1 MATYD
6 APLYEEAFREMEE
19 GLKTVYVLLASD
31 DYMFIS
37 SGDRLEFGSF
47 GSIMVGMV
55 RRYASLEAL
64 IETEG
69 HRNLVPSAETG
80 DEAVASIRGLDE
92 WSAELEQERGVVALR
107 VREARRK

>member
-6 APLYEEAFREMEE
+6 APLYEEAFLEMEQ
-19 GLKTVYVLLASD
+19 GLKTVYVLLGSD

-37 SGDRLEFGSF
+37 SGDRLEFGSY

-55 RRYASLEAL
+55 RRYPSLEAL

-69 HRNLVPSAETG
+69 HRNLVPSAESG
-80 DEAVASIRGLDE
+80 DEAVASIRGLGE
-92 WSAELEQERGVVALR
+92 WDPDIEQERGVLALR

>member
-6 APLYEEAFREMEE
+6 APLYEEAFAEMEE

-37 SGDRLEFGSF
+37 SGDRLEFGSY

-55 RRYASLEAL
+55 RRYPSLEGL

-69 HRNLVPSAETG
+69 HRNLVPNAETAE
-80 DEAVASIRGLDE
+80 EAVESIRGLGE
-92 WSAELEQERGVVALR
+92 WDPALEQERGVIMLR

>member
-37 SGDRLEFGSF
+37 SGGRREFGSY

-55 RRYASLEAL
+55 RRYPSLEAL
-64 IETEG
+64 IETVG

-92 WSAELEQERGVVALR
+92 WEPAIEQERGVLALR

>member
-19 GLKTVYVLLASD
+19 GRKTVYVLLASD

-37 SGDRLEFGSF
+37 SGDRLEFGSY

-55 RRYASLEAL
+55 RRYPSLEAL
-64 IETEG
+64 TETEG
-69 HRNLVPSAETG
+69 HRNLVPSAETAE
-80 DEAVASIRGLDE
+80 EAVDQIRALDE
-92 WSAELEQERGVVALR
+92 WDAALEQERGVVALR

>member
-6 APLYEEAFREMEE
+6 APLYEDAFHEMEE
-19 GLKTVYVLLASD
+19 GRKTVYVVLASD
-31 DYMFIS
+31 EYAAIS

-64 IETEG
+64 TAAEG
-69 HRNLVPSAETG
+69 FHNLVPSAEAVE
-80 DEAVASIRGLDE
+80 DAVASIRALDE
-92 WSAELEQERGVVALR
+92 WDAAIEQERGVIALR

>member
-6 APLYEEAFREMEE
+6 APLYEEAFLEMEE
-19 GLKTVYVLLASD
+19 GRKTVYVLLAND
-31 DYMFIS
+31 DYAAIS

-55 RRYASLEAL
+55 RRYPSLEAL
-64 IETEG
+64 IEAEG
-69 HRNLVPSAETG
+69 HRNLIPSAEDG
-80 DEAVASIRGLDE
+80 EQAVAAIRGLDE
-92 WSAELEQERGVVALR
+92 WSPDVEADRGVVALR